1 MSFRKV
7 IESVLASS
15 EKLLYEAPNV
25 HPQIGDHTQSTT
37 LLKPIMDFMSK
48 SGIVAHVR
56 WFLPNYS
63 EYAVIN
69 KVYVTPSSDM
79 NNESVVYELFLEK
92 DTEKTTPIMVDIEDL
107 KKISNHI
114 ENKYMERT
122 ALQKIPKW
130 FYNGASDLYSQLDST
145 KLTID
150 GYNLN
155 YDASI
160 NGEKLNTLLQNAQ
173 AKDDIYNKLRT
184 DADKWTEL
192 RDKAKIEL
200 DADESNTSKQEKY
213 KNLSGIVQTKSK
225 KADEAEKEA
234 KESKKVADTF
244 SMMMDAYVEPSSL
257 FAVFEFKEKG
267 MPTGWYVFDGVFA
280 TEVPE
285 TKQKFYA
292 WKRYENK
299 HGMKNQFS
307 RYLSA
312 KAPSET
318 LYTTTL
324 EGERYMPIDVYAH
337 TTGGM
342 KNIVDAYKNTNNLID
357 NNTSA
362 TEQNIFSLSGDIL
375 TKTIITSYKYAD
387 TTDVTIEYVRD
398 VSADKEIEQPKVV
411 KNMAKITF
419 VRPYGESSQH
429 HDIGKEFYLSE
440 YEIGKLTKID
450 FYPISDKR
458 VEPFLDFSY
467 KVEGRSKE
475 YFIIGYNNYLGYLL
489 DTKNNDYSHD
499 KLFTVQDVDKIEKNR
514 IYVKTRDELF
524 QDYISNNPNIISA
537 QFKELNI
544 PEKYAK
550 IGSVFESAITKEKFI
565 ISSISVQP
573 NPKDTEIV
581 LSPKSGNN
589 DKEEKKLTLE
599 EFQKDY
605 VGLLKEDI
613 AKKKLAWKLGEVAT
627 KSGDKYGSQIASKNW
642 FIPEYGPVKFISG
655 DDNYAKFDAQK
666 AKGIRISYKK
676 FTNDIVPLEENLAN
690 RVALFFGDSSFD
702 ILSNDISQ
710 KSESYRAF
718 SDIKNSTPIVLRYIE
733 DTEDKIET
741 QIVCTISDV
750 ALQDSEFKIV
760 FNRLSDGGQILMSK
774 KDFDDSE
781 AKIVRGKNIDIFAKF
796 SGIREEYRRLSEIFG
811 VFFPGKNNPFVIDAI
826 NPDTH
831 TVEVL
836 PVNGKN
842 KSISMSVKKFNS
854 NVSNEPLNKKIIDFL
869 GEASAKSV
877 EVDVIK
883 KYLDQSQVRIEGYMG
898 NFSVLDFGGKSRQI
912 KRIKLGNE
920 NKDIVKVTLEEYSTK
935 ILEYNDLLNSDS
947 IKRVKSAI
955 KKYEIAPEFAQN
967 SFYIEGE
974 PVKYKIIDIKDDA
987 VQMHWVL
994 STSVVPSGAQE
1005 YYDLSIDE
1013 FKQKATFDEP
1023 SSYFWKKQ
1031 QQTKPKDG
1039 YNSARTDKDVENYI
1053 ASKFLVNSDI
1063 HPAVW
1068 ETRMP
1073 VLIDDDLFIIKK
1085 VNPTEGTLELV
1096 NATKEKDARNA
1107 DDKIVVSADKY
1118 IDEII
1123 FGIEINRISYEKHL
1137 EDWVNLQDL
1146 GKLFSYLEEK
1156 EKDLAKEHNTTVDDA
1171 IQIPEVQ
1178 LALRKGLLDGI
1189 RNINGNQDVKS
1200 GSYLYTMRKKKS
1212 PSYKTQKATTITYD
1226 KDTVKYADD
1235 GKHKPALVQTPD
1247 EWFERYNIDTK
1258 YLKEPIN
1265 ILGNNYFFSD
1275 VERPNYNDVRGPVH
1289 FVFKPEIPKEIL
1301 NNPFLANSADVKKA
1315 YASKKIAPGE
1325 LLKIISKIN

>member
-7 IESVLASS
+7 IESVLVSS
-15 EKLLYEAPNV
+15 DKLLCEAPNV
-25 HPQIGDHTQSTT
+25 HPQVGNHAQSTT

-48 SGIVAHVR
+48 NGIVAHVR

-69 KVYVTPSSDM
+69 KVYVTPSSDV
-79 NNESVVYELFLEK
+79 NDESIVYELFLEK
-92 DTEKTTPIMVDIEDL
+92 DTEKTTPIMVSMEDL
-107 KKISNHI
+107 KKISHHI

-122 ALQKIPKW
+122 ALQKTPKW

-173 AKDDIYNKLRT
+173 AKDDAYSKLRA

-213 KNLSGIVQTKSK
+213 KNLSSIVKTKSK

-234 KESKKVADTF
+234 KESKKVADAF

-285 TKQKFYA
+285 TRQKFYA
-292 WKRYENK
+292 WKYEDK
-299 HGMKNQFS
+299 HGMENQS
-307 RYLSA
+307 GRYRSA

-324 EGERYMPIDVYAH
+324 EGERYMPIDVYAY

-342 KNIVDAYKNTNNLID
+342 KNIVDIYKNTNNLID
-357 NNTSA
+357 DNTN
-362 TEQNIFSLSGDIL
+362 TTTQNIFSLSGDIL
-375 TKTIITSYKYAD
+375 TKTITTSHKYGD
-387 TTDVTIEYVRD
+387 TTDATLEYVRD
-398 VSADKEIEQPKVV
+398 VSADKEIEQPKNI

-419 VRPYGESSQH
+419 VRPYGETSQH

-440 YEIGKLTKID
+440 DEIGKLTKID
-450 FYPISDKR
+450 FYPISDKGL
-458 VEPFLDFSY
+458 EPFLDFSY

-489 DTKNNDYSHD
+489 DTKINDYSHD
-499 KLFTVQDVDKIEKNR
+499 KLFTAEDVDKIEKNR
-514 IYVKTRDELF
+514 IYVKTRNELF
-524 QDYISNNPNIISA
+524 QDYISNNPNIIFA

-550 IGSVFESAITKEKFI
+550 IGAVFENAATKEKFI
-565 ISSISVQP
+565 ISSISVKSD
-573 NPKDTEIV
+573 PKDTEIV
-581 LSPKSGNN
+581 LLPKSGN
-589 DKEEKKLTLE
+589 DDEEGEKLTLE
-599 EFQKDY
+599 KFQKDY
-605 VGLLKEDI
+605 VGLSKEDI

-627 KSGDKYGSQIASKNW
+627 KSGGKYGAQIASKNW
-642 FIPEYGPVKFISG
+642 FIPGYGPVKFISG

-666 AKGIRISYKK
+666 AKGIRISYRK
-676 FTNDIVPLEENLAN
+676 FTNDIMPLEENLAN
-690 RVALFFGDSSFD
+690 RVALFFGDSLFD
-702 ILSNDISQ
+702 ILSNDINQ
-710 KSESYRAF
+710 NSESYRAF
-718 SDIKNSTPIVLRYIE
+718 SDIKNSTPIVLQYVE
-733 DTEDKIET
+733 DTENG
-741 QIVCTISDV
+741 IVCTISDV
-750 ALQDSEFKIV
+750 VLQDSEFQIV
-760 FNRLSDGGQILMSK
+760 FNRLSDKGQILMSK
-774 KDFDDSE
+774 KDLDSD
-781 AKIVRGKNIDIFAKF
+781 AKIVRGKNIDTFAKF
-796 SGIREEYRRLSEIFG
+796 SGIPDKYRRLSEILG
-811 VFFPGKNNPFVIDAI
+811 VFFPGENNPFVIDVI
-826 NPDTH
+826 NPDTR

-842 KSISMSVKKFNS
+842 KSISMSVEEFNS
-854 NVSNEPLNKKIIDFL
+854 NVSNEPLNEKIIDFL
-869 GEASAKSV
+869 GETNAKSA

-898 NFSVLDFGGKSRQI
+898 DFSVLDFGGKSGQI

-920 NKDIVKVTLEEYSTK
+920 DNDIVKVTLEEYATK

-947 IKRVKSAI
+947 IKRVKHAI

-1031 QQTKPKDG
+1031 QQQTKPKDG
-1039 YNSARTDKDVENYI
+1039 YNSARTDKDVEDYI
-1053 ASKFLVNSDI
+1053 ALKFLVNSDI

-1085 VNPTEGTLELV
+1085 VNPTKGTLELV

-1107 DDKIVVSADKY
+1107 ADKIVVSADEY
-1118 IDEII
+1118 IDKII
-1123 FGIEINRISYEKHL
+1123 FGIEENRISYEEHL
-1137 EDWVNLQDL
+1137 KDWVGLREL
-1146 GKLFSYLEEK
+1146 GELFSYLEEK

-1178 LALRKGLLDGI
+1178 QALRKGLLDGI

-1226 KDTVKYADD
+1226 KDTVKSADD
-1235 GKHKPALVQTPD
+1235 GKHEPALAQTPD

-1258 YLKEPIN
+1258 YLKEPIK

-1325 LLKIISKIN
+1325 LLKIISKMNQ

>member
-15 EKLLYEAPNV
+15 EKLLCEAPNV
-25 HPQIGDHTQSTT
+25 HPQIGDRTQSTT
-37 LLKPIMDFMSK
+37 LLKTIMDFMSK

-79 NNESVVYELFLEK
+79 NDESIVYELFLEK

-107 KKISNHI
+107 KKISHHI

-130 FYNGASDLYSQLDST
+130 FYNGASDLYSQLNST

-150 GYNLN
+150 GYDLN

-192 RDKAKIEL
+192 RDKVKIEL

-267 MPTGWYVFDGVFA
+267 MPTGWYMFDGIFI

-285 TKQKFYA
+285 TKQEFYA
-292 WKRYENK
+292 WTFKGENWSK
-299 HGMKNQFS
+299 
-307 RYLSA
+307 
-312 KAPSET
+312 T
-318 LYTTTL
+318 IYTTTP
-324 EGERYMPIDVYAH
+324 EGEDDKPIDVYE
-337 TTGGM
+337 
-342 KNIVDAYKNTNNLID
+342 YTNNDMINVSD
-357 NNTSA
+357 INKEKGKSHRFSFSGDFVVEENSNFEYKRNPSGDKDFKKSA
-362 TEQNIFSLSGDIL
+362 TWQN
-375 TKTIITSYKYAD
+375 
-387 TTDVTIEYVRD
+387 V
-398 VSADKEIEQPKVV
+398 
-411 KNMAKITF
+411 AKITF

-429 HDIGKEFYLSE
+429 QDIGKEFYLSE
-440 YEIGKLTKID
+440 DEIGKLTKID
-450 FYPISDKR
+450 FYPISDKM
-458 VEPFLDFSY
+458 VEPFLNFSY

-475 YFIIGYNNYLGYLL
+475 YFIIGYNDYLGYLL

-499 KLFTVQDVDKIEKNR
+499 KLFTAQDVDKIEKNR
-514 IYVKTRDELF
+514 VYVKTRDELF
-524 QDYISNNPNIISA
+524 QDYISNNPNIIYA
-537 QFKELNI
+537 QFEELNI

-550 IGSVFESAITKEKFI
+550 IGSVFENATTKEKFI

-573 NPKDTEIV
+573 DPKNTEIV

-589 DKEEKKLTLE
+589 DEEGKKLTLE

-605 VGLLKEDI
+605 VGLSKEDI

-627 KSGDKYGSQIASKNW
+627 KSGDKYGAQIASKNW

-666 AKGIRISYKK
+666 AKGIRISYRK

-690 RVALFFGDSSFD
+690 RVALFFGDEKFD
-702 ILSNDISQ
+702 ILLTKVDE
-710 KSESYRAF
+710 KSRSYRAF
-718 SDIKNSTPIVLRYIE
+718 SDIKNSTPIVLSYVE
-733 DTEDKIET
+733 DTEDKVEDTEDEIET

-774 KDFDDSE
+774 KDFDDSK
-781 AKIVRGKNIDIFAKF
+781 AKIVRGKNIDIFAEF
-796 SGIREEYRRLSEIFG
+796 SGIPKEYCRLSKIFG
-811 VFFPGKNNPFVIDAI
+811 VFFPGKNNPFVIDVI
-826 NPDTH
+826 KPDTR

-854 NVSNEPLNKKIIDFL
+854 NVSSEPLNKKIIDFL

-967 SFYIEGE
+967 SFYIKGE

-994 STSVVPSGAQE
+994 PTSVVPSGAQE

-1031 QQTKPKDG
+1031 QQQTKPKDG
-1039 YNSARTDKDVENYI
+1039 YNSARTDKDVEDYI

-1085 VNPTEGTLELV
+1085 VNPTEGKLELV

-1107 DDKIVVSADKY
+1107 DDKIVVSADEY
-1118 IDEII
+1118 IDKII
-1123 FGIEINRISYEKHL
+1123 FGTEENRISYEEHL
-1137 EDWVNLQDL
+1137 KDWVDLQEL
-1146 GKLFSYLEEK
+1146 GELFSYLEEK
-1156 EKDLAKEHNTTVDDA
+1156 EKDLAKEYNTTVDNA

-1189 RNINGNQDVKS
+1189 RNINGNQDVKP

-1226 KDTVKYADD
+1226 KDTVKSADD
-1235 GKHKPALVQTPD
+1235 GKHEPPLAQTPD

-1258 YLKEPIN
+1258 YLKEPIK
-1265 ILGNNYFFSD
+1265 ILGNDYFFSD
-1275 VERPNYNDVRGPVH
+1275 VERPNYNDVRGPVR

-1301 NNPFLANSADVKKA
+1301 SNPFLANSADVKKA

-1325 LLKIISKIN
+1325 LLKIISQMNQ